1 MTTNALRRRLAA
13 LAAAAL
19 VAGAAAC
26 GGEDPAPA
34 AGAGAD
40 SQPRRG
46 GQVVIGSSSDI
57 AGVNEV
63 VVPLTSIT
71 TELVRQLFLPL
82 VEEMPDYE
90 TLRPRLAESWTFSDD
105 RLTLTFRLRDG
116 VVWSDGV
123 PITADDVV
131 FSHRAWTAPEL
142 AWEGAHLLEAV
153 ESVEAVDPRTVVFR
167 FSHAYSTQLLDV
179 AAGAVILPAHA
190 WGKLPFSEWRA
201 DTDWFRDNLVV
212 SGPFTLAA
220 WRPQQEAVL
229 ERNPHYYEEGL
240 PRLDR
245 VVIRVVPEQTAQL
258 AQLLGGQLDFVL
270 QLSPDDAPKVE
281 QAPDV
286 ELLSF
291 WTRGFIAVGWNARSP
306 LFSEP
311 AVRRAM
317 TLGIDRETLVESI
330 WGDLARPIASPIPPD
345 TWAWS
350 EEVAPL
356 PYDPAEAR
364 RLLDAAG
371 WVDRDGDGV
380 REKDGR
386 PFRFRLITN
395 AGNSQR
401 EDALVIIQDQLQR
414 IGVAVVPEALE
425 FHTLI
430 EQLTSGDFDASVV
443 GWGIPTTFDF
453 RFAYHSAEIG
463 GTNVIGFSN
472 PEVDR
477 VLEEARLAPDLP
489 SMGPHLDRLQRLQQE
504 LQPYTFLWQSKRL
517 HGIRERVNGADPN
530 HLHSLG
536 NLREWWVEPAA
547 GQQPEQDARQQ
558 LEPGAP

>member
-1 MTTNALRRRLAA
+1 MTTNALHRRLAA

-19 VAGAAAC
+19 VAGAAGC
-26 GGEDPAPA
+26 GGREPTPA
-34 AGAGAD
+34 ADAD
-40 SQPRRG
+40 ADARPRRG

-57 AGVNEV
+57 AGINEV
-63 VVPLTSIT
+63 VVPMSSTNSEI
-71 TELVRQLFLPL
+71 VRQLFLTL

-90 TLRPRLAESWTFSDD
+90 TVRPRLAESWTFSDD
-105 RLTLTFRLRDG
+105 RLTLTFRLREG

-123 PITADDVV
+123 PVTADDVV

-142 AWEGAHLLEAV
+142 AWEGTHLLEAV
-153 ESVEAVDPRTVVFR
+153 EAVEAIDPRTVAFR
-167 FSHAYSTQLLDV
+167 FTHPYSTQLLDV
-179 AAGAVILPAHA
+179 AAGAVILPAHV
-190 WGKLPFSEWRA
+190 WGELPFSEWRA

-212 SGPFTLAA
+212 NGPFTLAA
-220 WRPQQEAVL
+220 WRPQQEVVL
-229 ERNPHYYEEGL
+229 ERNPLYYEEGL

-245 VVIRVVPEQTAQL
+245 VVVRVVPEQTAQL

-281 QAPDV
+281 QAPGA

-291 WTRGFIAVGWNARSP
+291 WTRGFIAVGWNVRRP

-311 AVRRAM
+311 SVRRAM
-317 TLGIDRETLVESI
+317 TLGIDRATLVESI

-350 EEVAPL
+350 EEASPL

-380 REKDGR
+380 REKDGQ

-401 EDALVIIQDQLQR
+401 EDALVIIQDQLKR

-425 FHTLI
+425 FHTMI
-430 EQLTSGDFDASVV
+430 EQLTGGEFDAAVI
-443 GWGIPTTFDF
+443 GWAIPTTFDF
-453 RFAYHSAEIG
+453 RFAYHSSEIG
-463 GTNVIGFSN
+463 GANVIGFSN

-477 VLEEARLAPDLP
+477 LLEEARLAPDMP

-517 HGIRERVNGADPN
+517 LGVRERVKGAEPN
-530 HLHSLG
+530 HIDTLG
-536 NLREWWVEPAA
+536 DLREWWVE
-547 GQQPEQDARQQ
+547 QEARQQ
-558 LEPGAP
+558 HEPEAR